1 VRGPWL
7 LVIAVSAWGLAA
19 CASVAQ
25 TQTADPTAM
34 PPVIETATE
43 ASLPTVTIE
52 ADTPTPAAAVA
63 EVTLRILPEQSEVR
77 FLIDEVLA
85 GSPKTVVGATTAVSG
100 EITGDFANPQEVR
113 IGPIQVDLGTL
124 RTDNNFR
131 NRAIHDVI
139 LQTGIEAN
147 RFATFQSTALEGLPD
162 RVTFGTSY
170 EVELTGDLTIHG
182 VTQSV
187 TFVAV
192 VTPVSE
198 TRLEG
203 TASVTLPT
211 ADFDVHVL
219 RLPPQVASVGDLV
232 TLQIDFVAEAG

>member
-1 VRGPWL
+1 MRGL
-7 LVIAVSAWGLAA
+7 RVLVITGIAVGLAA
-19 CASVAQ
+19 CASAAQ
-25 TQTADPTAM
+25 TQMADPATV
-34 PPVIETATE
+34 PPQVKPATE
-43 ASLPTVTIE
+43 ASLPTATSE
-52 ADTPTPAAAVA
+52 AEAPTLAATSG
-63 EVTLRILPEQSEVR
+63 EVTLRIVPEQSEVR
-77 FLIDEVLA
+77 FLIDEVLV
-85 GSPKTVVGATTAVSG
+85 GSPKTVVGATAAVSG
-100 EITGDFANPQEVR
+100 QITGDFAHPPGVR
-113 IGPIQVDLGTL
+113 VGPIQVDLSTL

-131 NRAIHDVI
+131 NRAIHEAI

-147 RFATFQSTALEGLPD
+147 RYATFQSTALEGLPD
-162 RVTFGTSY
+162 QVTFGTSY

-198 TRLEG
+198 TRIEG
-203 TASVTLPT
+203 TASITMPT

-232 TLQIDFVAEAG
+232 TLQIDFVAEGA

>member
-1 VRGPWL
+1 M
-7 LVIAVSAWGLAA
+7 LVITCIAWGLAA

-25 TQTADPTAM
+25 TRTADPTAM
-34 PPVIETATE
+34 PPVVETATE
-43 ASLPTVTIE
+43 ASLPTATSE
-52 ADTPTPAAAVA
+52 APTLAATSG
-63 EVTLRILPEQSEVR
+63 EVTLRIVPEQSEVR
-77 FLIDEVLA
+77 FLIDEVLI
-85 GSPKTVVGATTAVSG
+85 GSPKTVVGTTAAVSG
-100 EITGDFANPQEVR
+100 QITGDFAHPPGVR
-113 IGPIQVDLGTL
+113 VGPIQVDLSTL

-131 NRAIHDVI
+131 NRAIHEAI

-147 RFATFQSTALEGLPD
+147 RYATFQSTALEGLPD
-162 RVTFGTSY
+162 QVTFGTSY